1 MKRYWFEEEAKTKP
15 GWSNDHRKTDSS
27 ESSPVAVTNTALSDP
42 LIDPVSGGEISGK
55 CDSVKADTAAAGQE
69 KKSGLKV
76 YYGNKIESLAEKL
89 VAELSDERKAKGPFE
104 FLKVAVSNPN
114 LGNWLKMKVLA
125 KVPELSAGVEMPFLD
140 EVLAERVKASYA
152 GGLELVSGRDYSVF
166 ILDALMNCWRKEFVP
181 FRRYVKEEHDAG
193 DETTPLAIVSQR
205 EARKAIQLAERLA
218 QLLDAY
224 EATGHLG
231 LLAEKQDVNEV
242 YRGEQALAETL
253 FGHGEEKGL
262 LADKGRISLRQMFEA
277 VKGEPRAGDAET
289 LVLFGQTSLTDLQ
302 IRILEW
308 LSQTTK
314 ITWFFPGRFEK
325 TDNDLPLSAW
335 HKATKK
341 TRASIEAMFGDRLV
355 VESCGGDRDCLTVLS
370 AVQRGVNDATLG
382 KTFAQDASVQVIG
395 APGIRREIEMV
406 YNAILGA
413 VWKENRDGKPVAKE
427 NMSFSDI
434 AVLVSDMPKYRP
446 MIEAVFEGRGQIPY
460 ALVDTTAQDHSSFLD
475 GFLALMNIARYGL
488 SRKRVFDVLENPCV
502 QRAMGFSR
510 DDVLKW
516 LELAQKYG
524 AYDGYREH
532 DSDERNESGHFNW
545 EWALRRMRLGLVARQ
560 LGTEKGSGD
569 ALPLEADDAEAVYR
583 LSEVVETLWRRLNAL
598 NRIQEPV
605 ECSSVDEKLWE
616 KSWAGRLRAVM
627 DEFLAVEKDDSVE
640 ALVRAGIIRTL
651 NSLKVVRGPQS
662 YKMPVA
668 LVEHAVAGAECAKG
682 GYLRHGVTIGTLRSL
697 AHVPFRQIFVVGLGE
712 GGLPGRTDQ
721 STLDVRN
728 EVEGEKRTDVLRPE
742 ENRARMLAAV
752 LSARD
757 RLVMSYPNCELGS
770 DAKLYPAS
778 LVNDLKAECRRHLG
792 GEFREFEGY
801 PLVESAEALV
811 TPEGRIASAVGGE
824 AVESCFA
831 GLLPSYS
838 EPAYVLAGKMEAP
851 KRARPAVESD
861 GEMKEIAEP
870 TPKDLAAFVKDPF
883 TAILKRRLGIATEG
897 YRDHCVD
904 DATPLGVQSGSPL
917 WKLQEEIVKG
927 KFEEAFRNGQG
938 EANIPCSF
946 LGVFAKGRLG
956 PTVEW
961 ANKTIGEEDRP
972 LIGDGSAGSDTR
984 AVVCRSYKMGT
995 KKNPIDLRPDAVL
1008 EPLMKRLSR
1017 CKGEDVDFTVV
1028 AIDVKEQTVVSWQW
1042 QLSAK
1047 DASDYYDTVKDC
1059 YMKCLSE
1066 SKDGRIPSFTY
1077 GELRN
1082 VIKTNMNAQ
1091 DAGLDWT
1098 SVARELLGNRNDSSA
1113 GAKTFSSAPVIE
1125 KVAEVFEREPTGND
1139 LKDMFVKLFAVPMT
1153 GKPMVKNEE
1162 NGGAE

>member
-1 MKRYWFEEEAKTKP
+1 MSLKILY
-15 GWSNDHRKTDSS
+15 
-27 ESSPVAVTNTALSDP
+27 SDR
-42 LIDPVSGGEISGK
+42 
-55 CDSVKADTAAAGQE
+55 
-69 KKSGLKV
+69 
-76 YYGNKIESLAEKL
+76 IEDLAEKL
-89 VAELSDERKAKGPFE
+89 VAELKAERAAKGPFE
-104 FLKVAVSNPN
+104 FLKVAVANPN

-152 GGLELVSGRDYSVF
+152 GGLELVSGRDYPAFV
-166 ILDALMNCWRKEFVP
+166 LDALMNRWRKEFVP
-181 FRRYVKEEHDAG
+181 FRKYVKEEHDAG

-218 QLLDAY
+218 QLLDVY

-262 LADKGRISLRQMFEA
+262 LADKGRISLRQMFET

-308 LSQTTK
+308 LTQTTK

-335 HKATKK
+335 HKATEK
-341 TRASIEAMFGDRLV
+341 TRASIEATFGDCLAV
-355 VESCGGDRDCLTVLS
+355 ASCDKDTKDETVLS
-370 AVQRGVNDATLG
+370 ALRRGMAVATPE
-382 KTFAQDASVQVIG
+382 KTRKQDASVQIVG

-413 VWKENRDGKPVAKE
+413 VWKENKDGKPVAKDK
-427 NMSFSDI
+427 MSFSDI
-434 AVLVSDMPKYRP
+434 AVLVPDMPKYRP
-446 MIEAVFEGRGQIPY
+446 MIEAVFVGRGQIPY

-560 LGTEKGSGD
+560 LGIGKGKVE

-583 LSEVVETLWRRLNAL
+583 LSEVVETLWRRLDAL

-627 DEFLAVEKDDSVE
+627 DEFLAVDKDDSIE
-640 ALVRAGIIRTL
+640 ALVRAGVIRTL
-651 NSLKVVRGPQS
+651 NSLKVVGGPQS
-662 YKMPVA
+662 YKLPVA
-668 LVEHAVAGAECAKG
+668 VVEHAVAGAECAKG

-697 AHVPFRQIFVVGLGE
+697 AHVPFRQIFIVGLGE
-712 GGLPGRTDQ
+712 GGLPGRGDQ

-728 EVEGEKRTDVLRPE
+728 EVENEKRSDVLRPE
-742 ENRARMLAAV
+742 EERARMLAAV

-757 RLVMSYPNCELGS
+757 RLVVSYPNCELGS
-770 DAKLYPAS
+770 DAKLYPSS
-778 LVNDLKAECRRHLG
+778 LVNDLKAECRRHLAD

-801 PLVESAEALV
+801 PLVESAEALE
-811 TPEGRIASAVGGE
+811 TPGGRIASAVGGE
-824 AVESCFA
+824 AVEPCFA

-838 EPAYVLAGKMEAP
+838 EQAYVLAGKMEAP
-851 KRARPAVESD
+851 KRARPAMETD
-861 GEMKEIAEP
+861 GEVKDLAEP
-870 TPKDLAAFVKDPF
+870 TPKDLAEFVKDPF
-883 TAILKRRLGIATEG
+883 TAILKCRLGIATEG

-904 DATPLGVQSGSPL
+904 DATPLGVQSGPPL

-927 KFEEAFRNGQG
+927 NFEEAFRNGQG
-938 EANIPCSF
+938 EANIPNSF
-946 LGVFAKGRLG
+946 LGEFAKDGLG
-956 PTVEW
+956 PVVEW
-961 ANKTIGEEDRP
+961 AKTIGQEDRS
-972 LIGDGSAGSDTR
+972 LVGDGLAVTDTR
-984 AVVCRSYKMGT
+984 AVVCRPYSKGT
-995 KKNPIDLRPDAVL
+995 KKEPIDLRPDAVL
-1008 EPLMKRLSR
+1008 EPLMDRLSR
-1017 CKGEDVDFTVV
+1017 CKDGVGEDVDFTVV
-1028 AIDVKEQTVVSWQW
+1028 AINVEKRSLDSWQW

-1047 DASDYYDTVKDC
+1047 EASAYYDTVKDC

-1066 SKDGRIPSFTY
+1066 ARDGRLPSFTY
-1077 GELRN
+1077 GELRD
-1082 VIKTNMNAQ
+1082 VVRLSANAK
-1091 DAGLDWT
+1091 DAEFDWEGT
-1098 SVARELLGNRNDSSA
+1098 ARELLEKRNDFNA
-1113 GAKTFSSAPVIE
+1113 GGKTFNNAPVVGN
-1125 KVAEVFEREPTGND
+1125 VAEAFKRDPTGKD

-1153 GKPMVKNEE
+1153 GKPVGKNEE
-1162 NGGAE
+1162 NGGVA